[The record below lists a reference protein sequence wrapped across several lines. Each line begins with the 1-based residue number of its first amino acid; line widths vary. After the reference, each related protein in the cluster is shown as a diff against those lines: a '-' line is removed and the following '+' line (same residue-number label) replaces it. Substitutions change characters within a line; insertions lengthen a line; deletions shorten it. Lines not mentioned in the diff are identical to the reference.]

1 MICLLTGLA
10 ATIRAASHWS
20 VNPYDFQYDM
30 TVYLQLSATNQDIY
44 EVAAFCGDECRGVGS
59 LMTVGSDSK
68 VFYMRIRSNVAKDEQ
83 ITFRIYDTVNGKEV
97 QTDGFISFDSQTLIG
112 LPSNPMLLVQKGDV
126 NGDGSVDI
134 ADAVCIVNYVVDKPN
149 TRFVETM
156 ADANSDNDIDI
167 ADAVHIVNFVVGKI
181 SDIDPRFGWAL
192 LMPQ

>member
-68 VFYMRIRSNVAKDEQ
+68 VFYMRIRSNVAKNEQ

-97 QTDGFISFDSQTLIG
+97 QTDGFGVADMQVAVRLRWKSGIYFRIVFPVLDVFFD
-112 LPSNPMLLVQKGDV
+112 NLL
-126 NGDGSVDI
+126 NEI
-134 ADAVCIVNYVVDKPN
+134 HIL
-149 TRFVETM
+149 RF
-156 ADANSDNDIDI
+156 
-167 ADAVHIVNFVVGKI
+167 
-181 SDIDPRFGWAL
+181 
-192 LMPQ
+192 